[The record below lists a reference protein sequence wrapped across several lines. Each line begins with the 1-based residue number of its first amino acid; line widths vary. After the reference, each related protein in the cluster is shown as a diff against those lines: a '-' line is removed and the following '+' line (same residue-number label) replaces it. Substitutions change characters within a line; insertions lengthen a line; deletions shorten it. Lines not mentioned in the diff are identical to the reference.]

1 MKRRGIFSIIVAL
14 LLVATLITFLI
25 AFQVRTSEHALVLTF
40 GSVTRTITEPGLYLK
55 LPYPIQTVEKFDV
68 RMRVLEGKFQEV
80 STVDGYTLIVNL
92 AVGWSID
99 DPVAFY
105 NLACS
110 HALLSQLDAAFEAL
124 DRAVRLGFR
133 PLESIDRDPH
143 LENLRADPRFPRR
156 RQQWHEKAQDAPDPA
171 PRNLDSPAPPE

>member
-1 MKRRGIFSIIVAL
+1 VSGGFAVLPRDKRLAL
-14 LLVATLITFLI
+14 ANRRVRVRPGDLAKVREEFLVAFLEKVLGRDPCHED
-25 AFQVRTSEHALVLTF
+25 ALMLLAHAYTERGDYAGGLALDQRLVRL
-40 GSVTRTITEPGLYLK
+40 RP
-55 LPYPIQTVEKFDV
+55 
-68 RMRVLEGKFQEV
+68 
-80 STVDGYTLIVNL
+80 
-92 AVGWSID
+92 D